1 LTDRV
6 LRSGPLAFW
15 LVCDAFGLDPITLSS
30 SPGLLPAAMDFACIP
45 VDTDVDV
52 LAALSAGVLAALV
65 CLQSLLPEA
74 HTDPHLVFNNLLI
87 SRRD

>member
-1 LTDRV
+1 MTDRV

-45 VDTDVDV
+45 VDTNVDV
-52 LAALSAGVLAALV
+52 LAALIAGVLAALAAGV
-65 CLQSLLPEA
+65 LAESVARGSHRPPPCY
-74 HTDPHLVFNNLLI
+74 
-87 SRRD
+87 